1 VTGALGGI
9 MAIAVDGGALL
20 DQHRNAH
27 SVADAAAMAAAV
39 ELYQNYPTN
48 TGTDPLGTA
57 KNSALNTASK
67 LGYTNDGTRSVV
79 TVNIPPLAGDHIGQA
94 GYVEVIVQYNQP
106 RYFSRLFGA
115 SDLPVMA
122 RAVARGR
129 WASGKDGILV
139 LDLTASEALK
149 ANGTGTVFVTGA
161 DLIVN
166 SNNPQA
172 VGGDGT
178 GTIISDTGG
187 VIKLSGGVKS
197 GTTLIGTVQY
207 NQVPTPDPLA
217 YLPEPSLPSASN
229 SVKSYKSNNPTVAP
243 YLAALSIDP
252 TTVNGRVYLLQPGR
266 YDSLPNFSNGDV
278 IILQQASTNG
288 GNGVYYLNNSGFTS
302 TGATIKMDPFSSG
315 GVMFY
320 NDPSQ
325 NSAGI
330 SITGG
335 NVTIWPMTSGI
346 YTGISFFQNRASSV
360 ALSITGQGSMNISGT
375 FYVAGG
381 PISITGSS
389 ATSLDVIGSQ
399 YISDTLQ
406 SGGNGSYQVNWDPQK
421 TARLRQ
427 LCLVE

>member
-1 VTGALGGI
+1 V
-9 MAIAVDGGALL
+9 
-20 DQHRNAH
+20 
-27 SVADAAAMAAAV
+27 
-39 ELYQNYPTN
+39 
-48 TGTDPLGTA
+48 
-57 KNSALNTASK
+57 
-67 LGYTNDGTRSVV
+67 
-79 TVNIPPLAGDHIGQA
+79 GQA

-115 SDLPVMA
+115 SDLPVKA

-149 ANGTGTVFVTGA
+149 ANGTGSVFVTGA

-166 SNNPQA
+166 SNNAQA
-172 VGGDGT
+172 VGGDGS

-187 VIKLSGGVKS
+187 VIKLTGGVKS

-207 NQVPTPDPLA
+207 NQTPTPDPLA
-217 YLPEPSLPSASN
+217 YLPEPSLPNSAN
-229 SVKSYKSNNPTVAP
+229 TYHGYKSNSPTVAP
-243 YLAALSIDP
+243 YLSALAIDP
-252 TTVNGRVYLLQPGR
+252 TTVNGKVYLLQPGR
-266 YDSLPNFSNGDV
+266 YDNLPNFSNGDV
-278 IILQQASTNG
+278 VILQQASFNS

-302 TGATIKMDPFSSG
+302 TGATIKMDPFTTG

-320 NDPSQ
+320 NDPGQ

-335 NVTIWPMTSGI
+335 NVTISPMTSGI

-381 PISITGSS
+381 PIQITGSS

-421 TARLRQ
+421 TARLRE